1 MVTFQ
6 LQETIKNVSVLYY
19 PSMYQFASLASNP
32 PTRVTKVPLS
42 KAIDVPAPKTA
53 PLYLQIDGPKENVLR
68 ISLAMLHPRVL
79 SNSGVTILD
88 YIEPAHLF
96 LEVFEWF
103 VDCELPVMKAY
114 IETRDYN
121 SLEVKLPPGR
131 HFCR

>member
-1 MVTFQ
+1 
-6 LQETIKNVSVLYY
+6 
-19 PSMYQFASLASNP
+19 MYQFASIASNP

-42 KAIDVPAPKTA
+42 KIIDVPAPKTA
-53 PLYLQIDGPKENVLR
+53 PLYLQIDGPDENVLR
-68 ISLAMLHPRVL
+68 ISLTMLHPRVL
-79 SNSGVTILD
+79 FNCGVTIFD

-114 IETRDYN
+114 IETREYN
-121 SLEVKLPPGR
+121 SLEIKLPPGR